1 MYKKLLLLSVLL
13 LSSCNQN
20 LPSTSITPSVEN
32 PTSDLP
38 SISESESIIESESIS
53 DSESISES
61 DSVSVEKPSTIIDV
75 TEKEYYK
82 SLVDRNKINYS
93 SNLENDENH
102 NVDNIEIF
110 QLNDT
115 HGAYFDSSDITGIS
129 RVASVIK
136 EKTIDPYAVVKI
148 ANGDMMQG
156 TAFSNMLLGEPAV
169 ASFNEMNFDA
179 FVIGNH
185 EFDWSIDNLSVYKD
199 GIIENG
205 ELDCPFL
212 GANIVDGEGNRPN
225 WIEPYTIVN
234 KGNVKVGIIGVIGD
248 NLESSIS
255 KVALGNYRF
264 TSTVESVNKYAKI
277 LLEDE
282 KVNILIVSSHAQNE
296 FANQSYVNAY

>member
-1 MYKKLLLLSVLL
+1 MNKKFLK
-13 LSSCNQN
+13 
-20 LPSTSITPSVEN
+20 EN
-32 PTSDLP
+32 KLFEAHKQFMKLCEFTYVPTS
-38 SISESESIIESESIS
+38 
-53 DSESISES
+53 
-61 DSVSVEKPSTIIDV
+61 
-75 TEKEYYK
+75 
-82 SLVDRNKINYS
+82 
-93 SNLENDENH
+93 LEEEDEQQQ
-102 NVDNIEIF
+102 DMM
-110 QLNDT
+110 Q
-115 HGAYFDSSDITGIS
+115 
-129 RVASVIK
+129 
-136 EKTIDPYAVVKI
+136 DP
-148 ANGDMMQG
+148 NMGGGDMMQG

-282 KVNILIVSSHAQNE
+282 KVNILIVSSHAHNE
-296 FANQSYVNAY
+296 FANQSYVNTYEVDAIINGHDHKSIEETVNSNQTPKIDYNNPYGCELYREGQFL